1 MMTNEARNPV
11 KGVQT
16 SLDIID
22 ALQEHDRVGVTALAN
37 ELGISK
43 GTVHCHLATLRQ
55 NGYVV
60 KDAGKYRLGLR
71 FIDVAHRVRDR
82 HALYDLVTDEV
93 DELAK
98 KSGELALFTVE
109 EQHKG
114 ICLYKASGEQAV
126 RTQLYVGYRNNLYHT
141 AVGKAILAY
150 KPQSELNAILEATD
164 FESLTNETITDEQA
178 LRDELEQVRETGF
191 AYNREETIPGLVG
204 VGAPIRNQDGGVY
217 GAISVIGPTSRM
229 SDDRLEEISELI
241 YHTVNVIEI
250 NATSL

>member
-1 MMTNEARNPV
+1 M
-11 KGVQT
+11 
-16 SLDIID
+16 
-22 ALQEHDRVGVTALAN
+22 
-37 ELGISK
+37 
-43 GTVHCHLATLRQ
+43 
-55 NGYVV
+55 
-60 KDAGKYRLGLR
+60 
-71 FIDVAHRVRDR
+71 
-82 HALYDLVTDEV
+82 
-93 DELAK
+93 
-98 KSGELALFTVE
+98 
-109 EQHKG
+109 
-114 ICLYKASGEQAV
+114 
-126 RTQLYVGYRNNLYHT
+126 
-141 AVGKAILAY
+141 GKAILAY